1 MGGYFGPICMS
12 ALLVSYDKTS
22 KPQIV
27 HIFQEFLNMFS
38 CKTFLSVIPKTNF
51 WALSE
56 FPKAFSKIIIK
67 DQMNSAC
74 FLIRLIMICSNLCAK
89 INFIVCI
96 IILEA
101 IYRRITTANF
111 IVLVLTSCYELNEC
125 KVCADDIITV
135 NSIQNFFIPKV
146 LTNFSQTPVLN

>member
-1 MGGYFGPICMS
+1 
-12 ALLVSYDKTS
+12 
-22 KPQIV
+22 
-27 HIFQEFLNMFS
+27 
-38 CKTFLSVIPKTNF
+38 
-51 WALSE
+51 
-56 FPKAFSKIIIK
+56 
-67 DQMNSAC
+67 MNSVC
-74 FLIRLIMICSNLCAK
+74 FLIRLIMICSNLSAK

-146 LTNFSQTPVLN
+146 LTNFSQTPVLNWSHHLSGPISAMPTVWPDWAIFWILCHTFSYKSSPNILVNSLGYVK